1 MRVSL
6 SQEPWESDADRCSKE
21 IAFCLGPI
29 VSATEKTLIKCN
41 GRKLPVHSECNI
53 QDAKEIKYTL
63 PFITSVSG
71 NGSLPLNWD
80 NESVSFN
87 LSGCAKYPKNFVVKD
102 NDELD
107 RTQNSLAFINEAISL
122 FDELHLCAQ
131 FRAGKKTA
139 GAGLFSSLIDSR
151 KDDYKRGS
159 FNWRELPWKIISQLV
174 LEASKEPRYELI
186 VRIAQEF
193 SEELDTIANNP
204 RKILRR
210 IRKKTNLSRVQQMD
224 AACLAWLVRQP
235 GRSAI
240 EKAGAAQEIYSIVRE
255 EFYDTLEN
263 RVLKHFI
270 LLCIR
275 YSRDYLNRNK
285 DFKSS
290 DRFLLVQRFNFKC
303 KSLSQNS
310 IFGEISALNQIPQPN
325 FVLQSDPLYSKLW
338 DYYLQIL
345 HREKELESL
354 WLWQHLLWAD
364 IMKLFI
370 SSAIYDL
377 DRSNEVN
384 FNYMHESNA
393 CINQKSDYG
402 TRMLSSSWPKG
413 IISEIDSSS
422 KIILDCFSSQELN
435 KSGLPQPIREIAS
448 KSGAAFFCYFSNV
461 GGQIKEDL
469 LLSIWV
475 FHGEVLE
482 EQVSTVDNQCAR
494 AVTALSNLKSIVPNS
509 PKLRGLILRSTIKD
523 QSSDI
528 LAAEVKDI
536 IVEGLKVS
544 IKPSAWRHD
553 LLPIISQLIGEC
565 LLSTSESK

>member
-6 SQEPWESDADRCSKE
+6 YQEPWMSNENGFSDE
-21 IAFCLGPI
+21 MEFCLGPL
-29 VSATEKTLIKCN
+29 VSASEKTIIKCN
-41 GRKLPVHSECNI
+41 GRKLPIYSEYNM
-53 QDAKEIKYTL
+53 QTAKEIKYSL
-63 PFITSVSG
+63 PYITSFS
-71 NGSLPLNWD
+71 NKDSLPLNWD
-80 NESVSFN
+80 DKSLSFG
-87 LSGCAKYPKNFVVKD
+87 LLGCTKYPKNFVMKD
-102 NDELD
+102 NDESKESHALL
-107 RTQNSLAFINEAISL
+107 TFINEAISL

-131 FRAGKKTA
+131 YRTGKKTA

-159 FNWRELPWKIISQLV
+159 FNWRELPWKIISQLI
-174 LEASKEPRYELI
+174 LHERKEPRYELI

-193 SEELDTIANNP
+193 SEELNTISNNP

-255 EFYDTLEN
+255 EFFDTLEN
-263 RVLKHFI
+263 RVLKQFI

-275 YSRDYLNRNK
+275 YSRDYLDRNI

-290 DRFLLVQRFNFKC
+290 DRYLLVQRFNFKC
-303 KSLSQNS
+303 KSLIRNS
-310 IFGEISALNQIPQPN
+310 IFEEISTLHQIPQPN

-370 SSAIYDL
+370 SSAIYNL
-377 DRSNEVN
+377 DQSHEFN
-384 FNYMHESNA
+384 FSYMHESNA
-393 CINQKSDYG
+393 CINQKSEFG
-402 TRMLSSSWPKG
+402 TRMYSLAWPKG
-413 IISEIDSSS
+413 IIKKIDNTS

-435 KSGLPQPIREIAS
+435 KSGLPNSIKEIAS
-448 KSGAAFFCYFSNV
+448 KSGATFFYYFTNV
-461 GGQIKEDL
+461 GEEIKEHL
-469 LLSIWV
+469 LLSIWI
-475 FHGEVLE
+475 FHGEGSD
-482 EQVSTVDNQCAR
+482 EQTNMVDSQCSR
-494 AVTALSNLKSIVPNS
+494 AAEALFNLKSLVPKS
-509 PKLRGLILRSTIKD
+509 PKLRGLILRSTIKN

-528 LAAEVKDI
+528 PMGKKNNI
-536 IVEGLKVS
+536 IVQGLRVS
-544 IKPSAWRHD
+544 VKPSAWRNE
-553 LLPIISQLIGEC
+553 LLPIFSQIISEC
-565 LLSTSESK
+565 LHFTSEND